1 MTVAKALQT
10 KSFRRFSTASLL
22 VLSVLT
28 AAGCTSSGDGNPVS
42 SSPAMT
48 ASGSGSTA
56 ASTAGRP
63 PFPTLTAPELQPP
76 KQQNQNRPDVAFDP
90 CTWIDDETISHLGYD
105 SRSRKRS
112 TDIHAE
118 YTFRGCEFK
127 SADKAYSLGIL
138 SGNRT
143 LDEGRAK
150 FTADGAQIEDTT
162 IDGHAA
168 LIARPKAPATGC
180 DVLLQTKVGYID
192 FNRVIAAYLIDGP
205 TPERCSGM
213 VDLVRGIIPRVGDS

>member
-1 MTVAKALQT
+1 M
-10 KSFRRFSTASLL
+10 
-22 VLSVLT
+22 
-28 AAGCTSSGDGNPVS
+28 AAGCTSSDVGNPVAT
-42 SSPAMT
+42 SPAAS

-56 ASTAGRP
+56 ASTVGRP
-63 PFPTLTAPELQPP
+63 PLPTLTAPELQPP

-90 CTWIDDETISHLGYD
+90 CTWIDDDTINHLGYD
-105 SRSRKRS
+105 PRSRKRS

-118 YTFRGCEFK
+118 YTFLGCEFK
-127 SADKAYSLGIL
+127 SADKVYSLGIL

-143 LDEGRAK
+143 LNEGRAK

-168 LIARPKAPATGC
+168 LIVRPQAPRTAC
-180 DVLLQTKVGYID
+180 DVVLQTKVGYVD
-192 FNRVIAAYLIDGP
+192 FDRVIASYLIDGP

-213 VDLVRGIIPRVGDS
+213 VDLVRGIIPRIGDI